1 MAGRSGEQITWTGSF
16 TEAFQ
21 RALDVLGSIRAEL
34 VDADP
39 GHGTI
44 SDRTGPFSLGPEIS
58 VRIHT
63 VEGVT
68 TVDVE
73 AHPGAPLP
81 DLGASRRL
89 VGRFLAEWSRLPL
102 EPIDCVEE

>member
-1 MAGRSGEQITWTGSF
+1 MAAKSGEQITWTGTF

-21 RALDVLGSIRAEL
+21 RALDVLGNMQAEL

-44 SDRTGPFSLGPEIS
+44 SARTGPFSLGPEIS
-58 VRIHT
+58 IKMHT

-68 TVDVE
+68 TVQIE
-73 AHPGAPLP
+73 AHPAAPIP

-89 VGRFLAEWSRLPL
+89 VSRFLAEWSMLPL
-102 EPIDCVEE
+102 KPIDCVEE